1 MVTVND
7 KGTATIT
14 VRTLDG
20 SNLEASCMIQGVPN
34 IITGI
39 MDAESD
45 RMPVDIYSAKGI
57 LLRQSPLRVV
67 EDFTGRCRGR
77 LKSSTFLSAC
87 RGDYDLI

>member
-20 SNLEASCMIQGVPN
+20 SNLEANCMIQGVPN

-45 RMPVDIYSAKGI
+45 VTSVDIYSAKGI
-57 LLRQSPLRVV
+57 LLRKAVDKDEVNSLPAGLYILRSGTKSYKVV
-67 EDFTGRCRGR
+67 
-77 LKSSTFLSAC
+77 K
-87 RGDYDLI
+87 